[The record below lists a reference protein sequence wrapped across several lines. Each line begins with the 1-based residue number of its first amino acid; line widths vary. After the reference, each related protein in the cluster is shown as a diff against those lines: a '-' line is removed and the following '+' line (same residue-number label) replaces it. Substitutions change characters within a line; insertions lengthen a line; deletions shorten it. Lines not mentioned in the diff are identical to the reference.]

1 MSNEYHDDRAS
12 VANAFTGRRNRFS
25 SLIAKWT
32 RWLHIY
38 VSMISLTIVLFFG
51 ITGITLNHPSWF
63 GGDDEFVRECAG
75 KLNPDWLRGID
86 STATSLNST
95 SVARLEIV
103 EHLRRIDRVR
113 GAVGEFTVNSDQIAV
128 TFRAPAYSADVSI
141 DRDSG
146 EYDLVETSLGTI
158 AWLNDLHK
166 GRDSGDGWSWIIDA
180 SAILMTVV
188 SLTGLLLSFYVKRHR
203 NAGLVSALVG
213 AVVVMVVYFI
223 FVPK

>member
-1 MSNEYHDDRAS
+1 MSNEHHEDQALVS
-12 VANAFTGRRNRFS
+12 QTLPVRRNRYS

-32 RWLHIY
+32 RWIHIY
-38 VSMISLTIVLFFG
+38 VSMISFSIVLFFG

-63 GGDDEFVRECAG
+63 GGDNQFVRECDG

-86 STATSLNST
+86 GTSTSPDSI

-113 GAVGEFTVNSDQIAV
+113 GAVGEFTVNGDQIAV
-128 TFRAPAYSADVSI
+128 TFRAPAYSADIFI
-141 DRDSG
+141 DRESG
-146 EYDLVETSLGTI
+146 EYDLAETSFGAI

-166 GRDSGDGWSWIIDA
+166 GRDSGDGWGWIIDA

-188 SLTGLLLSFYVKRHR
+188 SLTGLLLIFCVRRHR
-203 NAGLVSALVG
+203 VAGLVSALVG
-213 AVVVMVVYFI
+213 AVVVMVVYI
-223 FVPK
+223 LLVPK

>member
-1 MSNEYHDDRAS
+1 MSNEHYDEYAS
-12 VANAFTGRRNRFS
+12 VANTFTGRRNRSS

-38 VSMISLTIVLFFG
+38 VSMISFAIVLFFG

-63 GGDDEFVRECAG
+63 GGDDEHVRECAG
-75 KLNPDWLRGID
+75 KLNPDWMRGTD
-86 STATSLNST
+86 STATSLDST

-103 EHLRRIDRVR
+103 EHFRRIDRVR

-128 TFRAPAYSADVSI
+128 TFRAPAYSADI
-141 DRDSG
+141 FINRESG
-146 EYDLVETSLGTI
+146 DYEIVETSLGTI

-166 GRDSGDGWSWIIDA
+166 GRDSGHGWSWIIDA

-188 SLTGLLLSFYVKRHR
+188 SLTGLLLIFYVKRHR

-213 AVVVMVVYFI
+213 SVVVMVVYII